1 MFPWLIF
8 AVVAVPLLL
17 VVFVA
22 PRRRTDEGEHPAS
35 GETLTEQ
42 ELADAESY
50 DAKWHE
56 QDKERYRQERLP

>member
-17 VVFVA
+17 VGFLA
-22 PRRRTDEGEHPAS
+22 TRRRTDAGERPAS
-35 GETLTEQ
+35 GELLTDK
-42 ELADAESY
+42 ELTDAESY

-56 QDKERYRQERLP
+56 QDKERYREERLP